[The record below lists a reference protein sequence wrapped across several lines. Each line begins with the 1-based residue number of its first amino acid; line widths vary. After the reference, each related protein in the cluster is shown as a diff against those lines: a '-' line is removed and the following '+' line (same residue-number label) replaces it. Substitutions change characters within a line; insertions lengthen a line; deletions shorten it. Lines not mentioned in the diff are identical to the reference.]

1 MIETE
6 LRNFLVPSS
15 SAIPAIGTRLYIG
28 NLPDVVTYP
37 CVAMHPI
44 SQVEMP
50 EAEIFKDRIQFS
62 CFADNLS
69 SATDI
74 ALAIKTQLKKVYGAL
89 TTSSTYTI
97 LDSYPE
103 NLIYMFDGTILK
115 HIKILDMSIT
125 YRRT

>member
-6 LRNFLVPSS
+6 LRNFLIPSS

-28 NLPDVVTYP
+28 NLPDTVTYP
-37 CVAMHPI
+37 CVAMFPI
-44 SQVEMP
+44 SQVEIP
-50 EAEIFKDRIQFS
+50 YSEIFTDRIQFS

-74 ALAIKTQLKKVYGAL
+74 ALAIKTQLKKVYGTL
-89 TTSSTYTI
+89 STSSTYTI
-97 LDSYPE
+97 TDSYPE
-103 NLIYMFDGTILK
+103 NITYMYDSSILK

-125 YRRT
+125 YRRN